1 LLIPYS
7 VSKFTLFILSIS
19 RLYQQFLVC
28 YSVQSATVVP
38 SVHNCDLFES
48 QPWSQEGTYINRKK
62 QYVKSISHP
71 MTHTDKQAKSNLIN
85 RFLLKKK
92 HTADCESLRKS
103 KDSNSFSIRNED
115 YQKN

>member
-1 LLIPYS
+1 
-7 VSKFTLFILSIS
+7 
-19 RLYQQFLVC
+19 
-28 YSVQSATVVP
+28 
-38 SVHNCDLFES
+38 
-48 QPWSQEGTYINRKK
+48 
-62 QYVKSISHP
+62 
-71 MTHTDKQAKSNLIN
+71 MTNTDKQAKSNLIN